1 MMNDE
6 DNSDWVFDYNLSK
19 KIEYLGKVNNSSTVE
34 TKVSGNHITGFRIT
48 IRQSSFENA
57 ERKSNNRANNL
68 KNYLIV
74 ESGEPTNISIGSYHE
89 IPKKNGTAR
98 VSKSLTS
105 INRIHGAINDLDLN
119 NDNIKSI
126 INYSESKS
134 LELEYLSKAIFHR
147 YNNNPVDCI
156 KELFKVIEKDKS
168 FPEYEKYKVI
178 RDIFSHRPHY
188 QKDTM
193 FRFLK
198 YFNDKSFD
206 YKRFDPD
213 NGWITIDL
221 ESSKSRQV
229 LGQLIKDCIKSIKSI
244 YS

>member
-1 MMNDE
+1 MNNE

-19 KIEYLGKVNNSSTVE
+19 KIEYLGKINNSSTIE

-48 IRQSSFENA
+48 IRQSSFEDA

-74 ESGEPTNISIGSYHE
+74 ESGEPTNINITGYHE
-89 IPKKNGTAR
+89 IPKSNGTAR
-98 VSKSLTS
+98 VSRSLTS
-105 INRIHGAINDLDLN
+105 IYRINGAINDLDLN
-119 NDNIKSI
+119 NDNIKSK

-134 LELEYLSKAIFHR
+134 LELEYFSKAIFHR
-147 YNNNPVDCI
+147 YNNNLVDCI
-156 KELFKVIEKDKS
+156 KELFKVIEDNSS
-168 FPEYEKYKVI
+168 FPDYEKYKVI
-178 RDIFSHRPHY
+178 RDLFSHRPEY
-188 QKDTM
+188 YKDTM

-213 NGWITIDL
+213 NGWIIIDL
-221 ESSKSRQV
+221 ESSKSKQA
-229 LGQLIKDCIKSIKSI
+229 LGQLIDDCIKSVKNI